1 VIEGTPQVDVV
12 GEGLGEGFGEGVLE
26 ADELSG
32 LGEGFEALGLL
43 PQATDTRATR
53 ATTAPSQ
60 GNRADIGAIVL

>member
-1 VIEGTPQVDVV
+1 VIDGTPHVDVV

-53 ATTAPSQ
+53 VTTAPSQ
-60 GNRADIGAIVL
+60 GTRADMGPIVL